1 MIRKPSRIVP
11 CLALIC
17 AFASSLAAAQPELAS
32 ADWSPKSA
40 RSLSTKSL
48 SDDVA
53 IAPAETIA
61 QAAGQPAPRES
72 AAQIWPTVSQAQSEA
87 EYPEQWKAQR
97 RAEAAIAANSW
108 VLKVPHVKGMM
119 PALILD
125 KNLPHPLTNE
135 DILRGIGETGIR
147 LWVDEPQN
155 VREVEGHVPS
165 QLSGVPVLIE
175 ANPTNFIL
183 Y

>member
-1 MIRKPSRIVP
+1 LNCS
-11 CLALIC
+11 
-17 AFASSLAAAQPELAS
+17 
-32 ADWSPKSA
+32 
-40 RSLSTKSL
+40 
-48 SDDVA
+48 
-53 IAPAETIA
+53 
-61 QAAGQPAPRES
+61 GQPAPRKR
-72 AAQIWPTVSQAQSEA
+72 AAQIWPTVTQAEA
-87 EYPEQWKAQR
+87 EARNPELWKAQH
-97 RAEAAIAANSW
+97 RAEAAIAANGW

-119 PALILD
+119 PWLILD

-147 LWVDEPQN
+147 VWVDEPQN

-175 ANPTNFIL
+175 ANPTDFIL